1 MSFFV
6 LPSTLQTSTSGTYQP
21 TILRRVEY
29 GLGSLSKLADVLRD
43 LSISKAFI
51 ITGTSLATKTD
62 VIEQVKAAAGCPITA
77 VFSSM
82 KQHAPIHDIN
92 NAIEQLKQT
101 GSDGILAV
109 GGGSP
114 IDAAKLVIHFY
125 KEQTGILLKLISI
138 PTTLSA
144 AELTIIAGYTNEDGN
159 KVAKKASEIGSS
171 AIILDANLSLSTPN
185 RLWLSTGIR
194 ALDHCVEQQYRP
206 NAPIPVRVLAREAAG
221 ILFESLRACHKDAK
235 DVEAR
240 QRALIGAWLSL
251 WSDDRIGPLGPSH
264 SIGYQLGA
272 PYSIPHGICSCLTLA
287 GTIVVQ
293 AKHLPEQEVKQLA
306 SLLPF
311 VNTNSSSSDDDA
323 HEQAMKVAGAVK
335 ELIADLNLTCTLRE
349 YKVPQSDLDSIV
361 ERALPDGKSDK
372 RYQDFLEFLHT
383 IY

>member
-1 MSFFV
+1 MSSSII
-6 LPSTLQTSTSGTYQP
+6 PSVLQTSTSGTYEP

-29 GLGSLSKLADVLRD
+29 GVGSLSKLADVLRD
-43 LSISKAFI
+43 FSISKAFI
-51 ITGTSLATKTD
+51 ITGNSLATKTD
-62 VIEQVKAAAGCPITA
+62 VIEQVKKAAGCSITA
-77 VFSSM
+77 VFSSI
-82 KQHAPIHDIN
+82 KQHAPIDDTKQ
-92 NAIEQLKQT
+92 AIEQLKQT
-101 GSDGILAV
+101 ESDGILAV

-144 AELTIIAGYTNEDGN
+144 AEMTIGAGYTNEEG
-159 KVAKKASEIGSS
+159 KKIAKKSSETGSS

-206 NAPIPVRVLAREAAG
+206 NAPLPVRALAREAAG
-221 ILFESLRACHKDAK
+221 TLFESLRACYKNAT

-251 WSDDRIGPLGPSH
+251 WSDDRLGPLGPSH
-264 SIGYQLGA
+264 SIGYQLGS

-287 GTIVVQ
+287 RTVVVQ
-293 AKHLPEQEVKQLA
+293 AKHLPDQEVKQLA

-311 VNTNSSSSDDDA
+311 ISSNSSLSIDDTR
-323 HEQAMKVAGAVK
+323 EQAIKVAEAIK
-335 ELIADLNLTCTLRE
+335 ELLSDLDLTSTLRE
-349 YKVPQSDLDSIV
+349 YKVPQSDFAGII
-361 ERALPDGKSDK
+361 EHALPDGKADK
-372 RYQDFLEFLHT
+372 RYNNFVELLHT